1 VSDLK
6 QEMIKIVKELY
17 KNNILDTQGG
27 NISAREGNSI
37 FVTKRNSSS
46 DKHWDLSKED
56 IIETD
61 LLGKAKDPKMQ
72 AFITRES
79 RTHYRVLNEIPDIKA
94 VFHVHSRYLLAF
106 ASLKISLPIV
116 TSLAWSQGFPKY
128 VQYIKDEPAVSVREA
143 EATTRYFK
151 YLYNKNPNTGLA
163 CLLAGHG
170 AVVCGK
176 SLKDAFTKLHTL
188 ENNART
194 FLYMQIIKSSE
205 HYKEERKREL
215 DNMFD
220 SWVDIQNTPIKKIDL
235 YFEKDGVE
243 F

>member
-1 VSDLK
+1 
-6 QEMIKIVKELY
+6 MIKIVKELY
-17 KNNILDTQGG
+17 NNNILDTQGG
-27 NISAREGNSI
+27 NISARDGDSI

-46 DKHWDLSKED
+46 EKHWDLSEED

-61 LLGKAKDPKMQ
+61 MLGKARDPKMQ
-72 AFITRES
+72 GFITRES

-94 VFHVHSRYLLAF
+94 VFHVHSQYLLAF

-116 TSLAWSQGFPKY
+116 TSLAWDQGFPRY
-128 VQYIKDEPAVSVREA
+128 VQYIKDEPAVSVGEA

-151 YLYNKNPNTGLA
+151 YLYKKNPNAGLA

-176 SLKDAFTKLHTL
+176 SLTDAFTKLHTL

-194 FLYMQIIKSSE
+194 FLFMEIIKSSD
-205 HYKEERKREL
+205 HYRQDRTRET
-215 DNMFD
+215 DDMFD
-220 SWVDIQNTPIKKIDL
+220 SWVDIQNTPIKKLDF

>member
-1 VSDLK
+1 MSDLK

-17 KNNILDTQGG
+17 RNNILDTQGG
-27 NISAREGNSI
+27 NISAREDDSI

-46 DKHWDLSKED
+46 DKHWDLSEED

-72 AFITRES
+72 QYITRES

-94 VFHVHSRYLLAF
+94 IFHVHSRYLLAF
-106 ASLKISLPIV
+106 ASLKISLPVV
-116 TSLAWSQGFPKY
+116 TSLAWDQGFPKY

-151 YLYNKNPNTGLA
+151 YLHNKNPNGGFA
-163 CLLAGHG
+163 CFLAGHG

-194 FLYMQIIKSSE
+194 YLYMEIIKSSE
-205 HYKEERKREL
+205 HYKEERTRES
-215 DNMFD
+215 DSMFD
-220 SWVDIQNTPIKKIDL
+220 SWVDIQNTPIKKLEL
-235 YFEKDGVE
+235 YFEKEGVE

>member
-1 VSDLK
+1 MSDLK

-27 NISAREGNSI
+27 NISAREGDSI
-37 FVTKRNSSS
+37 FVTRRNSSS
-46 DKHWDLSKED
+46 DKHWDLSEED

-72 AFITRES
+72 QFITRES

-94 VFHVHSRYLLAF
+94 VFHVHTRYLLAF

-128 VQYIKDEPAVSVREA
+128 VQYIKDEPAVSVGEA
-143 EATTRYFK
+143 EATARYFK
-151 YLYNKNPNTGLA
+151 YLYNKNPNSGLA

-170 AVVCGK
+170 AVVAGK

-194 FLYMQIIKSSE
+194 FLYMEIIKSSD
-205 HYKEERKREL
+205 HYKEERTRES
-215 DNMFD
+215 DDMYD
-220 SWVDIQNTPIKKIDL
+220 SWVDIQNTPIKKLEL
-235 YFEKDGVE
+235 YFEREGVD

>member
-1 VSDLK
+1 MSDLK
-6 QEMIKIVKELY
+6 KEMIRTVKELY

-27 NISAREGNSI
+27 NISAREGDSI
-37 FVTKRNSSS
+37 FVTRRESSS
-46 DKHWDLSKED
+46 DKHWDLSEED

-72 AFITRES
+72 QFITRES
-79 RTHYRVLNEIPDIKA
+79 RTHYRILNEIPDIKA
-94 VFHVHSRYLLAF
+94 IFHVHSRYLLAF

-128 VQYIKDEPAVSVREA
+128 VQYIKDEPAVSVKEA

-151 YLYNKNPNTGLA
+151 YLYNKNPNGGFA

-170 AVVCGK
+170 AVVGGK

-194 FLYMQIIKSSE
+194 FLYMEIIKSSE
-205 HYKEERKREL
+205 HYREERTRES
-215 DNMFD
+215 DDMFD
-220 SWVDIQNTPIKKIDL
+220 SWVDIQNTPIKKL
-235 YFEKDGVE
+235 EFYFENDGVE